1 MQYHLQGG
9 LARPHCFKLLYCVA
23 YIMILSTAP
32 PPLQQCSL
40 KPCSCA
46 GLWFLQGASTVLLI
60 GILGG
65 TVVVIGLLGVLTHT
79 VGTLYHDP
87 KLAPRY
93 RELAYLRASQL
104 NSCHY

>member
-1 MQYHLQGG
+1 MPRIPFVEPEDASPEVRALYESFTGPNLPV
-9 LARPHCFKLLYCVA
+9 LNVMKLFGNHA
-23 YIMILSTAP
+23 
-32 PPLQQCSL
+32 
-40 KPCSCA
+40 
-46 GLWFLQGASTVLLI
+46 
-60 GILGG
+60 
-65 TVVVIGLLGVLTHT
+65 GLLGVLTHT